1 MDPVTETVDE
11 ARDAGATA
19 ETGLEGVRWLS
30 SQERR
35 AWLTLVATHMQLMPT
50 LEADLQLEGA
60 VSFFEYQ
67 VLAMLSESDDALPMS
82 ELAAR
87 TNASLSR
94 LSHVARKLESRGLMA
109 RSPSSEDARVT
120 MAKITEVGM
129 AEIARLAPFH
139 VASVRARFL
148 DSLDDQDLAD
158 MGRIGAKILAHL
170 DPDHWVFRDPALAD
184 DRPQQA

>member
-1 MDPVTETVDE
+1 MDPVTETVDV
-11 ARDAGATA
+11 APDADETA
-19 ETGLEGVRWLS
+19 ETGLPGVRWLS

-50 LEADLQLEGA
+50 LEADLQLEGT

-67 VLAMLSESDDALPMS
+67 VLAMLSESDDALAMS

-109 RSPSSEDARVT
+109 RTPSSEDARVT
-120 MAKITEVGM
+120 MAKITAEGT
-129 AEIARLAPFH
+129 AEIERLAPHH
-139 VASVRARFL
+139 VASVRARLL
-148 DSLDDQDLAD
+148 DSLDEQDLAD
-158 MGRIGAKILAHL
+158 LGRVGSKILAHL
-170 DPDHWVFRDPALAD
+170 DPEHWVFRDPALVE
-184 DRPQQA
+184 DRPQPV

>member
-1 MDPVTETVDE
+1 MDPVTETVE
-11 ARDAGATA
+11 VARDAEQTA
-19 ETGLEGVRWLS
+19 DAGPAGVRWLS

-35 AWLTLVATHMQLMPT
+35 AWLTMVATHMQLMPT
-50 LEADLQLEGA
+50 LEADLQLEGT

-67 VLAMLSESDDALPMS
+67 VLAMLSESEDALAMS

-120 MAKITEVGM
+120 MAKITEAGM
-129 AEIARLAPFH
+129 AEIVRLSPFH

-148 DSLDDQDLAD
+148 DSLDAQDLAD
-158 MGRIGAKILAHL
+158 IGRIGAKILAHL
-170 DPDHWVFRDPALAD
+170 DPEHWVFRDPALAE
-184 DRPQQA
+184 DRPQPA